1 MIDAVRWDHP
11 LFLLALLAAPALA
24 AFFAWAAGRRARA
37 LATFVAANLL
47 PVVAPDV
54 DPRRRRLRAML
65 VVAAVTCLGVA
76 LGGPRWGFRWEEL
89 RREGI
94 DIVIALDTSRS
105 MLATDVKPNRLAR
118 AKLAIR
124 DLADA
129 ASNDRLALVP
139 FAGSAFVQCP
149 LTLDHAAFLES
160 LQATDVG
167 VIPRGGTALAVAID
181 TSLGAFEGRE
191 GRHQAIVLLTDGESH
206 EGDWKA
212 AVARA
217 KERGV
222 AIFTVG
228 IGTTEGELLPAEQG
242 PGFFKDRRGQAVKSR
257 LDETTLE
264 QVAVDTGG
272 VYLHLAGTG
281 VGLAELYRDH
291 IARLD
296 PRELGSTL
304 EKRYEA
310 RYRWPLLVALLLLAI
325 EPLVAD
331 RRPAGTGRGRRF
343 RRAAHTPAAA
353 LVLAALSIG
362 WLDPNAKAREGV
374 TLYREGKFP
383 EAAQAWNEALVDTPE
398 APALHYDLGAAFY
411 RQQKWDEALAAYE
424 KVPAAPGDDP
434 GRTARTWYNVGNT
447 RVRQGEAAEKEK
459 PQEALQMWGEALVAY
474 RRALTADPSLADAKY
489 NLELVAKKRAALEE
503 KLKQQQQEQ
512 PQDQQQGENP
522 PQDRQ
527 QKEEQAGEEQKP
539 GEQPQEGQQPQDPQ
553 QDQQPQDQAQ
563 DQQAQNQ
570 PPQQPQPSEGEQQ
583 PEDQPPAPQAG
594 EEPPPPDGQE
604 QPQPGE
610 NEPPPQPEQ
619 QQAQQ
624 PSPSEGEPSDQ
635 QPQGAASAAVGE
647 RRDGEMSPDEAAA
660 LLDAQRAEEVSPEDI
675 ARRMQQGRVVEPAQ
689 DW

>member
-1 MIDAVRWDHP
+1 MDAVRWDHP
-11 LFLLALLAAPALA
+11 VFLLALLAAPALA
-24 AFFAWAAGRRARA
+24 AFFGWAARRRARA
-37 LATFVAANLL
+37 LATFVAASLL

-54 DPRRRRLRAML
+54 DPRRRRWRAAL
-65 VVAAVTCLGVA
+65 VVAAVACLGLA

-124 DLADA
+124 DLAEA
-129 ASNDRLALVP
+129 AKDDRLALVP

-167 VIPRGGTALAVAID
+167 IIPRGGTALAVAID

-191 GRHQAIVLLTDGESH
+191 GRHQAIVLVTDGESH

-228 IGTTEGELLPAEQG
+228 LGTTEGELLPAEQG

-264 QVAVDTGG
+264 QVAIDTGG

-281 VGLAELYRDH
+281 PGLAELYRDH

-310 RYRWPLLVALLLLAI
+310 RYRWPLLVALVLLLL
-325 EPLVAD
+325 EPLVSD
-331 RRPAGTGRGRRF
+331 RRSAAGGRRLW
-343 RRAAHTPAAA
+343 RAARAPAAA
-353 LVLAALSIG
+353 LVLASLSIG

-374 TLYREGKFP
+374 RLYEEGKFA

-398 APALHYDLGAAFY
+398 SPALHYDLGSAFY
-411 RQQKWDEALAAYE
+411 RQQKWDEALASYE

-434 GRTARTWYNVGNT
+434 KRTARTWYNVGNT
-447 RVRQGEAAEKEK
+447 RVRQGEAAEQEK
-459 PQEALQMWGEALVAY
+459 PQEALQQWGEALVAY

-489 NLELVAKKRAALEE
+489 NLELVARKVAALRE
-503 KLKQQQQEQ
+503 KLQQQQQEQ
-512 PQDQQQGENP
+512 QQQAQDQPPNPEEQQQNQQPQDGQQEPQPQDQPQPGGEEP
-522 PQDRQ
+522 QPQDDAPTQ
-527 QKEEQAGEEQKP
+527 PEPQPGEEPAEPQPSGEQPDAQPQEQQAGEEAP
-539 GEQPQEGQQPQDPQ
+539 SPSPEQPPEQAGQQPAPSDPGEPAEQ
-553 QDQQPQDQAQ
+553 RP
-563 DQQAQNQ
+563 
-570 PPQQPQPSEGEQQ
+570 EGEGT
-583 PEDQPPAPQAG
+583 AL
-594 EEPPPPDGQE
+594 
-604 QPQPGE
+604 
-610 NEPPPQPEQ
+610 
-619 QQAQQ
+619 
-624 PSPSEGEPSDQ
+624 S
-635 QPQGAASAAVGE
+635 GE
-647 RRDGEMSPDEAAA
+647 RREGEMSPEEAAA
-660 LLDAQRAEEVSPEDI
+660 LLDAQRAEEVSPDDV
-675 ARRMQQGRVVEPAQ
+675 ARRMQGGRVVEPAQ

>member
-1 MIDAVRWDHP
+1 MMDAVRWDHP
-11 LFLLALLAAPALA
+11 PFLLALLAAPALA
-24 AFFAWAAGRRARA
+24 AFFVWAAGRRARA
-37 LATFVAANLL
+37 LRTFVAASLL

-54 DPRRRRLRAML
+54 DPRRRRLRAAL
-65 VVAAVTCLGVA
+65 VVAAVACLGLA

-94 DIVIALDTSRS
+94 DIVVALDTSRS

-129 ASNDRLALVP
+129 ARDDRLALVP

-149 LTLDHAAFLES
+149 LTLDHGAFLES

-167 VIPRGGTALAVAID
+167 IIPRGGTALAVAID

-191 GRHQAIVLLTDGESH
+191 GRHQAIVLVTDGESH

-228 IGTTEGELLPAEQG
+228 LGTTEGELLPAEQG

-281 VGLAELYRDH
+281 PGLAELYRDH
-291 IARLD
+291 IAELD
-296 PRELGSTL
+296 PRQLGSTL

-310 RYRWPLLVALLLLAI
+310 RYRWPLLVALVLLLL
-325 EPLVAD
+325 EPLVSD
-331 RRPAGTGRGRRF
+331 RRSAAGGRGRRF
-343 RRAAHTPAAA
+343 WGAARAPAAA
-353 LVLAALSIG
+353 LVIASLSIG

-374 TLYREGKFP
+374 TLYREGRFP

-398 APALHYDLGAAFY
+398 VPALHYDLGAAFY
-411 RQQKWDEALAAYE
+411 RLQKWDEALGSYE

-434 GRTARTWYNVGNT
+434 ARAARTWYNVGNT
-447 RVRQGEAAEKEK
+447 RVRRGEASEQEK
-459 PQEALQMWGEALVAY
+459 PQETLQQWGEALVAY
-474 RRALTADPSLADAKY
+474 RRALTADPTLTDAKY
-489 NLELVAKKRAALEE
+489 NLELVAKKVAALEE
-503 KLKQQQQEQ
+503 KLKQQEQEQEQQRGEEQPKDRQ
-512 PQDQQQGENP
+512 PQD
-522 PQDRQ
+522 DRQ
-527 QKEEQAGEEQKP
+527 
-539 GEQPQEGQQPQDPQ
+539 
-553 QDQQPQDQAQ
+553 
-563 DQQAQNQ
+563 
-570 PPQQPQPSEGEQQ
+570 
-583 PEDQPPAPQAG
+583 QAG
-594 EEPPPPDGQE
+594 EEPKPEDRQPEDGQPPSPEQPPEQPAEQEPPQQPDEQGEPQPRDDEPPQEQAGDQAPQPEAEEAPSQAAPSEAGEPSKE
-604 QPQPGE
+604 QPQG
-610 NEPPPQPEQ
+610 
-619 QQAQQ
+619 
-624 PSPSEGEPSDQ
+624 DD
-635 QPQGAASAAVGE
+635 SAGE
-647 RRDGEMSPDEAAA
+647 RRDGEMSPEEAAA
-660 LLDAQRAEEVSPEDI
+660 LLDAQRAEEVSPEDV
-675 ARRMQQGRVVEPAQ
+675 ARRMQGGRVAGPAQ

>member
-1 MIDAVRWDHP
+1 MIEAVRWDHP
-11 LFLLALLAAPALA
+11 TFLLALLAAPALA
-24 AFFAWAAGRRARA
+24 AFFVWAAGRRARA

-65 VVAAVTCLGVA
+65 IVAAVACLGLA

-94 DIVIALDTSRS
+94 DIVVALDTSRS
-105 MLATDVKPNRLAR
+105 MLATDVKPNRMTR

-167 VIPRGGTALAVAID
+167 IIPRGGTALAVAID
-181 TSLGAFEGRE
+181 ASLGAFEGRE

-212 AVARA
+212 AVGRA

-228 IGTTEGELLPAEQG
+228 IGTVEGELLPAEQG

-257 LDETTLE
+257 LDQATLE
-264 QVAVDTGG
+264 EVAVDTGG
-272 VYLHLAGTG
+272 VYLHLAGGTG

-291 IARLD
+291 IAKLD

-304 EKRYEA
+304 EKRYEL
-310 RYRWPLLVALLLLAI
+310 RYRWPLLVALLLLAV

-331 RRPAGTGRGRRF
+331 RRPAGSRRGRRF
-343 RRAAHTPAAA
+343 WRVAQTPAAA
-353 LVLAALSIG
+353 LVLAALSVG

-374 TLYREGKFP
+374 TLYEEGKFP
-383 EAAQAWNEALVDTPE
+383 EAAQAWNEALVDAPE
-398 APALHYDLGAAFY
+398 SPALHYDLGAAFY
-411 RQQKWDEALAAYE
+411 RQGKWDEALASYE
-424 KVPAAPGDDP
+424 KVPTGPGDDP
-434 GRTARTWYNVGNT
+434 GRTARTWYNLGNT

-459 PQEALQMWGEALVAY
+459 PQETLQLWDEALVAY

-503 KLKQQQQEQ
+503 KLKQQQEQQQQDQQDQQDQQQGEGENENEQQDQKQEQQQQPPGEEQQPGEQPEEGEQ
-512 PQDQQQGENP
+512 PQDQQ
-522 PQDRQ
+522 
-527 QKEEQAGEEQKP
+527 
-539 GEQPQEGQQPQDPQ
+539 
-553 QDQQPQDQAQ
+553 
-563 DQQAQNQ
+563 
-570 PPQQPQPSEGEQQ
+570 QPSEGEQQ
-583 PEDQPPAPQAG
+583 PEEQQPQDG
-594 EEPPPPDGQE
+594 EEPQPAEGE
-604 QPQPGE
+604 QPPS
-610 NEPPPQPEQ
+610 QPEQ

-624 PSPSEGEPSDQ
+624 PSPSEGEPSEQ
-635 QPQGAASAAVGE
+635 PPQGSAGAAAGE
-647 RRDGEMSPDEAAA
+647 RRDGEMSPEEAEA